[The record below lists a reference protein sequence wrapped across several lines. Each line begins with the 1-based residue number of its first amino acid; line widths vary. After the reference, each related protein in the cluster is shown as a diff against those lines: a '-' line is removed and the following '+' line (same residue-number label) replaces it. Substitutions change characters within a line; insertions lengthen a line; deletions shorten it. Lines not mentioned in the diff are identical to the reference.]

1 MNSSMTTRL
10 RSRLE
15 TSFATCKE
23 NIVDKSKRAASE
35 RLASMINAKTVNTK
49 QKENVTNCALSPRD
63 VKKQGRKKLAVEASL
78 VKEKTVNLK
87 TVVKKN
93 TSQDNKTKK
102 KVVKKCSNNCLVV
115 QRTDLFECLETSGN
129 DDNDGGLY
137 NYNIMESPG
146 KISLVSRTDKSRSKT
161 PLMFNLEMNTTTTKS
176 LVVSEPPTPL
186 SKSREAKALKRV
198 KAPKITLK
206 EEMRNN
212 RINNNKQRM
221 DCQAACKQINDMLE
235 HGSSF
240 DEYGD

>member
-1 MNSSMTTRL
+1 MTTRS
-10 RSRLE
+10 RSRLLE
-15 TSFATCKE
+15 TSFTTFKK
-23 NIVDKSKRAASE
+23 NIVNKSKQEAVSE
-35 RLASMINAKTVNTK
+35 RLASMSNAKTVNTK
-49 QKENVTNCALSPRD
+49 QKENIVSCALSSRE
-63 VKKQGRKKLAVEASL
+63 VKKKEKEKLAVKSSL
-78 VKEKTVNLK
+78 VKEKTKNLK
-87 TVVKKN
+87 TAVKN
-93 TSQDNKTKK
+93 TPQENKTKK
-102 KVVKKCSNNCLVV
+102 KMVRKYSNDCLVV
-115 QRTDLFECLETSGN
+115 QRTDLFECLETSSD
-129 DDNDGGLY
+129 DDNGSLY
-137 NYNIMESPG
+137 NYNVMESPG
-146 KISLVSRTDKSRSKT
+146 KISLVSRGDKSRSKT